1 MNPIVRAA
9 ALAAMSA
16 VVVMA
21 SGCAT
26 TSTKQAKS
34 VEDRAVKRWDLLI
47 AGKADEAYEFLTE
60 GYRSTHPK
68 DVYVAAKT
76 HTALTWKA
84 AKYSEKKCESE
95 DVCTVSILLTYS
107 LSMHAGMP
115 KPVEASTY
123 ESEKWIKSG
132 GQWFHLPRE

>member
-1 MNPIVRAA
+1 MNRIVRAV
-9 ALAAMSA
+9 ALVALSA
-16 VVVMA
+16 VVAMA
-21 SGCAT
+21 GGCAT
-26 TSTKQAKS
+26 TSTKRGQA
-34 VEDRAVKRWDLLI
+34 VEDRASKRWELLI
-47 AGKADEAYEFLTE
+47 AGKADEAYEILTA

-76 HTALTWKA
+76 HTAITWKA
-84 AKYSEKKCESE
+84 AKYVDKQCESE
-95 DVCTVSILLTYS
+95 EVCTVRILLTYS

-132 GQWFHLPRE
+132 GQWFHLPHE